1 MFGVRLW
8 TFVGSEQ
15 TDHAWLPG
23 ADEPDSALSCLAYAL
38 TTKALAL
45 TTWDLFFRKTGLDP
59 PDSRVIMMSPAL
71 AFSGTVTFG
80 RGLLHPVALSDL
92 IQQSLLLSTAKHPAA
107 ILERR
112 GTMHSGAR

>member
-1 MFGVRLW
+1 
-8 TFVGSEQ
+8 
-15 TDHAWLPG
+15 
-23 ADEPDSALSCLAYAL
+23 
-38 TTKALAL
+38 
-45 TTWDLFFRKTGLDP
+45 
-59 PDSRVIMMSPAL
+59 MMSPAL